1 MIRSIEKENQMLL
14 PQMSFSFLFT
24 IWLLSHISFFQRQ
37 LCLGWWVLQAWGKAE
52 VEDNGSVVIL
62 IGNDLRENPLDEN
75 QYEEGFESQK
85 TADDNL
91 HGWAVSFEIDMEQKT
106 VSFIRNFGQSETQE
120 TKTAKGF

>member
-1 MIRSIEKENQMLL
+1 MIQSIEKENQMLL
-14 PQMSFSFLFT
+14 PQMLFSFLFT
-24 IWLLSHISFFQRQ
+24 IWLLSHTSFLQRQ

-62 IGNDLRENPLDEN
+62 IGNDLRENPSDEN
-75 QYEEGFESQK
+75 QYEEGFES
-85 TADDNL
+85 ADDNL

-120 TKTAKGF
+120 TKTATGF

>member
-1 MIRSIEKENQMLL
+1 MIRSKEKENQM

-24 IWLLSHISFFQRQ
+24 IWLLSHISFLRWQ
-37 LCLGWWVLQAWGKAE
+37 LRLGWWVLQAWGKAE

-62 IGNDLRENPLDEN
+62 IGNDLRENLLKKT
-75 QYEEGFESQK
+75 QYEEGFES
-85 TADDNL
+85 ADDNL
-91 HGWAVSFEIDMEQKT
+91 HSWAVSFEIDMEQKT

>member
-1 MIRSIEKENQMLL
+1 M
-14 PQMSFSFLFT
+14 
-24 IWLLSHISFFQRQ
+24 
-37 LCLGWWVLQAWGKAE
+37 
-52 VEDNGSVVIL
+52 VIL

-106 VSFIRNFGQSETQE
+106 VSFIRNFGQSGTQE